1 MSPPER
7 GRDMPSA
14 PATRPGLAEPPV
26 AIIPVAGVGSRLR
39 PHTHTVPK
47 ALINVAGKPML
58 AHILDELGRLG
69 ISSVTLVVGHMGDRI
84 RQFVSETYTNLDVRY
99 VEQLE
104 RQGLGHAVH
113 LTRGLLPGKRL
124 LIILGDTLFRTD
136 FGGVVASP
144 ISLLGVQAVEDPRR
158 FGIVE
163 TDSREM
169 VIRLVEKPE
178 HPTSNLALVG
188 IYYIARGDLLYDC
201 LDEMIRRDLRT
212 RGEYQLTDALQLM
225 LDRGEKMGIFR
236 VEGWYDCG
244 QPETLLATNRALL
257 DMQGGAGGGANG
269 PGLVLPPVAIDPSAT
284 VERSIIGPHVSI
296 AAGAVVRNSIVRNA
310 IINESAIVEDVLL
323 DASVIGDH
331 AVVRGAF
338 KRLNVGDSSEVELI

>member
-1 MSPPER
+1 VADSKR
-7 GRDMPSA
+7 Q
-14 PATRPGLAEPPV
+14 PV
-26 AIIPVAGVGSRLR
+26 AVIPVAGVGSRLR

-58 AHILDELGRLG
+58 AHILDELDHLG
-69 ISSVTLVVGHMGDRI
+69 IREVALVVGHMGDRI
-84 RQFVSETYTNLDVRY
+84 RHFVGRTYRHFEVHY
-99 VEQLE
+99 VEQLD

-113 LTRGLLPGKRL
+113 LTRGFKPGRPL
-124 LIILGDTLFRTD
+124 LIVLGDTIFRAD
-136 FGGVVASP
+136 FGGVIASP
-144 ISLLGVQAVEDPRR
+144 STLLGVQEVEDPRR

-163 TDSREM
+163 TDAQGR
-169 VIRLVEKPE
+169 VVRLVEKPE
-178 HPTSNLALVG
+178 HPASNLALVG
-188 IYYIARGDLLYDC
+188 IYYVANGDVLYDC
-201 LDEMIRRDLRT
+201 LEEMIRRDLRT
-212 RGEYQLTDALQLM
+212 RGEFQLTDALQLM
-225 LDRGEKMGIFR
+225 LDRGEKMGVFH

-257 DMQGGAGGGANG
+257 DMQGGAKAAANG
-269 PGLVLPPVAIDPSAT
+269 TGLILPPVAIDPSAT
-284 VERSIIGPHVSI
+284 VLGSIIGPHVSV

-338 KRLNVGDSSEVELI
+338 KKLNVGDSSEVELI

>member
-1 MSPPER
+1 VADKP
-7 GRDMPSA
+7 GA
-14 PATRPGLAEPPV
+14 KTRAKPV
-26 AIIPVAGVGSRLR
+26 AVIPVAGVGSRLR

-47 ALINVAGKPML
+47 ALINVAGKPMI
-58 AHILDELGRLG
+58 AHILDELERLG
-69 ISSVTLVVGHMGDRI
+69 IVSVTLVVGHMGDLI
-84 RQFVSETYTNLDVRY
+84 RHFIGRHYGHLDVRY
-99 VEQLE
+99 VEQLD

-113 LTRGLLPGKRL
+113 LTRGALPGRPL
-124 LIILGDTLFRTD
+124 LIVLGDTIFRAD
-136 FGGVVASP
+136 FGGVIASP
-144 ISLLGVQAVEDPRR
+144 VSLLGVQEVEDPRR

-163 TDSREM
+163 VGPDNR
-169 VIRLVEKPE
+169 VVRLVEKPE

-188 IYYIARGDLLYDC
+188 IYYIAEGDLLYDA
-201 LDEMIRRDLRT
+201 LEEMIRLDRRT

-225 LDRGEKMGIFR
+225 LDRGQTMQVFH

-244 QPETLLATNRALL
+244 QPESLLATNRALL
-257 DMQGGAGGGANG
+257 DMQGGGGMAADSTG
-269 PGLVLPPVAIDPSAT
+269 VIVPPVAIDPSAT
-284 VERSIIGPHVSI
+284 VLGSIIGPHVSV
-296 AAGAVVRNSIVRNA
+296 AAGAVVRNSIVKNA